1 MQKYTKT
8 IHVQSFADVNSNT
21 KPGQWVQQA
30 DGVRGQYM
38 GTTRAGVQVMHYN
51 ATQHPQ
57 RIRNSAAAALRS
69 FAVKYSSK

>member
-1 MQKYTKT
+1 MRYTKT
-8 IHVQSFADVNSNT
+8 LKIESFANIPAST

-51 ATQHPQ
+51 ATKHPQ
-57 RIRNSAAAALRS
+57 RIRNNAATALRS

>member
-1 MQKYTKT
+1 MKYTKT
-8 IHVQSFADVNSNT
+8 IKLDTFANIPAST

-57 RIRNSAAAALRS
+57 RIRNSAAAALRG
-69 FAVKYSSK
+69 FAVRYSSK